1 MIRAVGLDQY
11 TAHRGRCVLEGK
23 ALREPREQTRER
35 VSRVPLPASHDGDSK
50 RLRRLRPC
58 LKIAEKTVVPCG
70 YAPPLGGVRWR
81 GVGDACHIDDDA
93 HVRVLIA
100 PRSRR
105 LFIVPA
111 VEQGGH
117 GVVAKI
123 RRRGGSPPGPTPPR
137 RPPPPR
143 PPPAPVESADVG
155 LKLLQRRLGTRRR
168 AVQVTCPGRWSFR
181 FDAVRP
187 GSRAVRQRART
198 V

>member
-50 RLRRLRPC
+50 RLRRLRPWF
-58 LKIAEKTVVPCG
+58 KIKKKTIMPCR
-70 YAPPLGGVRWR
+70 YPP
-81 GVGDACHIDDDA
+81 
-93 HVRVLIA
+93 
-100 PRSRR
+100 PRP
-105 LFIVPA
+105 FIVPA
-111 VEQGGH
+111 VEQGGD
-117 GVVAKI
+117 GVAAKI
-123 RRRGGSPPGPTPPR
+123 RRRGGSPAGRR
-137 RPPPPR
+137 RPGRRPR
-143 PPPAPVESADVG
+143 PAPVESADVG

-198 V
+198 F